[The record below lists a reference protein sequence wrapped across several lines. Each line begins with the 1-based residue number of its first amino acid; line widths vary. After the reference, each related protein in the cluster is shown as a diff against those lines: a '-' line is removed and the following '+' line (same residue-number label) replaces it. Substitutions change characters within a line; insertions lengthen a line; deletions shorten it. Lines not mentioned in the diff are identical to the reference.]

1 MKIRSVL
8 CALAAAAAA
17 TVFADVTSNVCGL
30 LKITSDLNNTIIGV
44 PWVEVGTGADVKVAK
59 LVKTDNLTPGD
70 MLYYYQNGTW
80 NAWTLGAQGWEPNPT
95 VNVDGI
101 TFAAPQE
108 VQGVARG
115 KALILK
121 RKDNVTEPFYFYLYG
136 QFASDAAAAQ
146 TITAGTAS
154 APSYTLL
161 ASPKVEAFDF
171 NAEGKIV
178 NPGADDE
185 IVIPQ
190 NGGASIIY
198 TLQDGKWG
206 YNERVEK
213 KIGKKTIASLKRT
226 DATPLAV
233 GTGFWYVSKGGAPT
247 IKW

>member
-80 NAWTLGAQGWEPNPT
+80 NAWTFGAQGWERNTT
-95 VNVDGI
+95 VKVDGI
-101 TFAAPQE
+101 TVAAPQE
-108 VQGVARG
+108 AQGVARG
-115 KALILK
+115 KALILE
-121 RKDNVTEPFYFYLYG
+121 RKGDVTKPFYLYG
-136 QFASDAAAAQ
+136 QFTSDAAAAQ

-178 NPGADDE
+178 NPGVNDQ
-185 IVIPQ
+185 IIIPK
-190 NGGASIIY
+190 NGGDNTIL

-206 YNERVEK
+206 YRKATTAK
-213 KIGKKTIASLKRT
+213 KFGKTVTTYTWTQA
-226 DATPLAV
+226 DALAA
-233 GTGFWYVSKGGAPT
+233 GTGFWYVSKGGTPT
-247 IKW
+247 FNW

>member
-80 NAWTLGAQGWEPNPT
+80 NAWTLGAQGWGPNTT
-95 VNVDGI
+95 VKVDGS
-101 TFAAPQE
+101 TVAAPQE
-108 VQGVARG
+108 AQGVARG
-115 KALILK
+115 KALILE
-121 RKDNVTEPFYFYLYG
+121 RKGDVTKPFYLYG
-136 QFASDAAAAQ
+136 QFTSDAAAAQ

-171 NAEGKIV
+171 NAEGKIA
-178 NPGADDE
+178 NPSADDE
-185 IVIPQ
+185 IIIPQ
-190 NGGASIIY
+190 NGGASTIF
-198 TLQDGKWG
+198 TLQNGEWGTRVATTKTRFGKTVTSYTWTKAAP
-206 YNERVEK
+206 V
-213 KIGKKTIASLKRT
+213 A
-226 DATPLAV
+226 A
-233 GTGFWYVSKGGAPT
+233 GTGFWYVSKGGSPT
-247 IKW
+247 INW

>member
-8 CALAAAAAA
+8 CALAATAAA

-80 NAWTLGAQGWEPNPT
+80 NAWTLGAQGWQPNTT
-95 VNVDGI
+95 VTVDSK
-101 TFAAPQE
+101 TVAAPQDA
-108 VQGVARG
+108 QGIARG
-115 KALILK
+115 QALILE
-121 RKDNVTEPFYFYLYG
+121 RKDVTKPFYLYG
-136 QFASDAAAAQ
+136 QFTSDAAAAQ

-171 NAEGKIV
+171 NAEGKIA

-185 IVIPQ
+185 IIIPQ
-190 NGGASIIY
+190 NGGASTIF
-198 TLQDGKWG
+198 TLQNGEWGTRVATTKTRFGKTVTSYTWTKAAP
-206 YNERVEK
+206 V
-213 KIGKKTIASLKRT
+213 A
-226 DATPLAV
+226 A
-233 GTGFWYVSKGGAPT
+233 GTGFWYVSKGGSPT
-247 IKW
+247 INW

>member
-1 MKIRSVL
+1 MKVRSVL

-30 LKITSDLNNTIIGV
+30 LKITSDLKNTIIGV

-59 LVKTDNLTPGD
+59 LVKTDNLAEGD

-80 NAWTLGAQGWEPNPT
+80 NAWTLGAQGWGPNTT
-95 VNVDGI
+95 VKVDGI
-101 TFAAPQE
+101 TVADPQE

-115 KALILK
+115 KALILE
-121 RKDNVTEPFYFYLYG
+121 RKGDVTKPFYLYG
-136 QFASDAAAAQ
+136 QFTSDAAAAQ

-178 NPGADDE
+178 NPGVNDQ
-185 IVIPQ
+185 IIIPK
-190 NGGASIIY
+190 NGGDNTIL

-206 YNERVEK
+206 YRKATTAK
-213 KIGKKTIASLKRT
+213 KFGKTVTTYTWTQA
-226 DATPLAV
+226 DALAA
-233 GTGFWYVSKGGAPT
+233 GTGFWYVSKGGTPT
-247 IKW
+247 FNW

>member
-59 LVKTDNLTPGD
+59 LVKTDNLAEGD

-80 NAWTLGAQGWEPNPT
+80 NAWTLGAQGWGRNTT
-95 VNVDGI
+95 VKVDGI
-101 TFAAPQE
+101 TVAAPQE
-108 VQGVARG
+108 AQGVARG
-115 KALILK
+115 KALILE
-121 RKDNVTEPFYFYLYG
+121 RKGDVTKPFYLYG
-136 QFASDAAAAQ
+136 QFTSDAAAAQ

-178 NPGADDE
+178 NPGVNDQ
-185 IVIPQ
+185 IIIPK
-190 NGGASIIY
+190 NGGDNTIL

-206 YNERVEK
+206 YRKATTAK
-213 KIGKKTIASLKRT
+213 KFGKTVTTYTWTQA
-226 DATPLAV
+226 DALAA
-233 GTGFWYVSKGGAPT
+233 GTGFWYVSKGGTPT
-247 IKW
+247 FNW